1 MLVHWND
8 GALSFFPE
16 SGAEETLLDTVVD
29 GIASVGVVTLKK
41 GRPWTVIAGSGSLMD
56 SSENSFDGIVRR
68 DCAKPRKIIRGE
80 SKDREAVGGTQK
92 LR

>member
-29 GIASVGVVTLKK
+29 GIASAGVVTLKK
-41 GRPWTVIAGSGSLMD
+41 GRPWAIPGPGSLMD
-56 SSENSFDGIVRR
+56 TRENSLNGVKRR
-68 DCAKPRKIIRGE
+68 DSVVPGE
-80 SKDREAVGGTQK
+80 IVGGEPSDC
-92 LR
+92 